1 MFDLY
6 NNLISPFLVE
16 WYIDI
21 YKSTYGA
28 DTTYSDIILK
38 FNSYLKMMINSTI
51 FTVFSNIILTIGI
64 VLVMFHFFSD
74 IAEKAVDKQISTL
87 MIGKSFGALF
97 LTIFVLFHTKELFI
111 FMLKMVE
118 SLNGELSVA
127 NKGTLAVS
135 LFLSNETVQLLM
147 SRCVAEYFSLW
158 DILGY
163 AITAIIIMLV
173 SFGVQLYITYYAAT
187 RIIQL
192 FVYYVFAPI
201 GMSDM
206 FENAPGG
213 TINFHSPGMR
223 YAKTI
228 LAIMLQLIV
237 ITVISQTFPIIAA
250 NVNAGYFK
258 DHGDSTLSGTAENQA
273 STSIVYPLTKM
284 EYTDHY
290 APIRD
295 LVIDGKNK
303 ISESLKKL
311 SSAMGDDDNSDVES
325 DETTTQKEKL
335 KDSEIHK
342 VTKVIR
348 LSGKPNGSEGKKMV
362 KEIEENSKYRMT
374 IESTELFFNWCTG
387 ADGGKISL
395 FIILMIVKVLMV
407 FTSTKI
413 CNYITGVSI

>member
-38 FNSYLKMMINSTI
+38 FNSYLKMMINSTS
-51 FTVFSNIILTIGI
+51 FTVFSNIILSIGI
-64 VLVMFHFFSD
+64 VLVIFHFFSD
-74 IAEKAVDKQISTL
+74 IAEKAVDKQMSTL
-87 MIGKSFGALF
+87 IMGKSFGALF
-97 LTIFVLFHTKELFI
+97 LTIFVLFHTKEIFI

-118 SLNGELSVA
+118 SLNNGLSVA

-135 LFLSNETVQLLM
+135 LFLSNETVQLLL
-147 SRCVAEYFSLW
+147 SRCVGEYFSLW

-163 AITAIIIMLV
+163 AITAVILMLV
-173 SFGVQLYITYYAAT
+173 SFGVKLYITYYAAT

-201 GMSDM
+201 GMSDI
-206 FENAPGG
+206 FENEPGG
-213 TINFHSPGMR
+213 TINFNSPGMR
-223 YAKTI
+223 YIKTM
-228 LAIMLQLIV
+228 LAIMLQLVV
-237 ITVISQTFPIIAA
+237 ITVIAQTFPIIAA

-258 DHGDSTLSGTAENQA
+258 DHGDETLSGTSEMQA
-273 STSIVYPLTKM
+273 SSAIAYPLTKM
-284 EYTDHY
+284 EYTDHH

-295 LVIDGKNK
+295 LAISGRNK
-303 ISESLKKL
+303 ISEALEKL
-311 SSAMGDDDNSDVES
+311 SASMGNDENTDEES
-325 DETTTQKEKL
+325 DNLTTQKEKL
-335 KDSEIHK
+335 KDSEIYS

-348 LSGKPNGSEGKKMV
+348 LSGKPNGPSGKKMV
-362 KEIEENSKYRMT
+362 KKIHDNSKYRMT

-387 ADGGKISL
+387 SDGGKIGL
-395 FIILMIVKVLMV
+395 FITLMLVKILMI